1 MDGMHGGG
9 RDRVRG
15 VTLVEQVMVVAILA
29 ILLGVASPS
38 LASLVRRGR
47 MQSAQADFMQA
58 LGYAR
63 SEAVLRHTRMVFCPT
78 RDRLHCSEE
87 SRWESGWLVGVDRDR
102 NNQPDE
108 APLRVGDGHVPVRI
122 QSSEARRRVS
132 FLPDGSAAG
141 SNLTL
146 LFCSPAQGQE
156 PLGVVVSN
164 SGRIRG
170 SRPDA
175 TQAASCAEEG

>member
-1 MDGMHGGG
+1 MDRTQGSG
-9 RDRVRG
+9 RGRTRG
-15 VTLVEQVMVVAILA
+15 LTLVEQVMVVAIVA
-29 ILLGVASPS
+29 ILVSVASPS
-38 LASLVRRGR
+38 LAGLVRRGR
-47 MQSAQADFMQA
+47 MQSAQTDFMQA

-63 SEAVLRHTRMVFCPT
+63 NEAVLRHTRMVFCPT
-78 RDRLHCSEE
+78 RDGLRCSEE

-102 NNQPDE
+102 NNQPDG
-108 APLRVGDGHVPVRI
+108 APLRVGQGHAPLRI
-122 QSSEARRRVS
+122 KSSQARRRVA
-132 FLPDGSAAG
+132 FLPDGSASG

-146 LFCSPAQGQE
+146 LFCSPDQGQG

-175 TQAASCAEEG
+175 TQAADCLDG

>member
-1 MDGMHGGG
+1 MDGMHGSG

-15 VTLVEQVMVVAILA
+15 VTLIEQVMVVAILA
-29 ILLGVASPS
+29 ILFSVASPS

-47 MQSAQADFMQA
+47 MQSAQADVMLA

-63 SEAVLRHTRMVFCPT
+63 SEAVLRRTRMVFCPT

-87 SRWESGWLVGVDRDR
+87 SRWENGWLVGMDRDR

-108 APLRVGDGHVPVRI
+108 APLRVGNGHAAVRI

-141 SNLTL
+141 TNLTL
-146 LFCSPAQGQE
+146 LFCSPDPRQE

-170 SRPDA
+170 SRPTA
-175 TQAASCAEEG
+175 AQAAGCVEG

>member
-1 MDGMHGGG
+1 MERMHGSERG
-9 RDRVRG
+9 RVRG
-15 VTLVEQVMVVAILA
+15 FTLVEQLMAVAVLAILA
-29 ILLGVASPS
+29 GIASPS

-47 MQSAQADFMQA
+47 MQSAQMDFMEA

-63 SEAVLRHTRMVFCPT
+63 SEAVLRRTRMVFCPT
-78 RDRLHCSEE
+78 RDRLHCSAE
-87 SRWESGWLVGVDRDR
+87 SRWEGGWLVGVDRDR
-102 NNQPDE
+102 NNQPDGT
-108 APLRVGDGHVPVRI
+108 PLRIGEGHPQLLI
-122 QSSEARRRVS
+122 QSSDARRHVA

-146 LFCSPAQGQE
+146 LFCSADHAQE

-170 SRPDA
+170 SRPSA
-175 TQAASCAEEG
+175 TQAAGCATH